1 MLTLDAISHRF
12 DTGPH
17 LFKNLHLALPD
28 SQCVLVL
35 GTNGI
40 GKTTLLKIIAGLLNP
55 SSGKVRW
62 ARAPRL
68 GVVVD
73 KSFLFPNLTGLE
85 NLEFYRR
92 LTGVAHDR
100 IEWAANTWALQTFW
114 QKPVGVMSRGQHQR
128 ISLARA
134 TLHDPDVLILDEPQ
148 TALDAESVGLL
159 ASYLQSASQCGKL
172 SLVATHD
179 PDYLTHV
186 ANRRIRLHAGNI
198 TEVL

>member
-12 DTGPH
+12 DTGPY
-17 LFKNLHLALPD
+17 LFKKLHLDLSD

-40 GKTTLLKIIAGLLNP
+40 GKTTLLKIIAGLLTP
-55 SSGKVRW
+55 TLGRVRW
-62 ARAPRL
+62 GRQPRL

-73 KSFLFPNLTGLE
+73 KSFLFPNLTGIE
-85 NLEFYRR
+85 NLKFYQK
-92 LTGVAHDR
+92 LTEASEESID
-100 IEWAANTWALQTFW
+100 WAERTWALHEFW
-114 QKPVGVMSRGQHQR
+114 HKPVHIMSRGQHQR

-159 ASYLQSASQCGKL
+159 ASYLQTASQKGKL

-179 PDYLTHV
+179 PEYLAHV
-186 ANRRIRLHAGNI
+186 ATRRIRLHAGNI